1 MKQIMVSFSDHCH
14 TLSID
19 RVLSTIRIG
28 KDLWYLNDFQL
39 DKSILF
45 PSLKILIITSSQAT
59 YKNM

>member
-1 MKQIMVSFSDHCH
+1 MKQIMVSFSDHCN

-19 RVLSTIRIG
+19 RVLSTIRIA
-28 KDLWYLNDFQL
+28 KDLWYLNDFLL